1 MEAKEIYICEG
12 VEMEFFT
19 LEDKQPA
26 EREMITL
33 VLKPGK
39 KIRHMYENIIPS
51 NKAGNQIISASTRL
65 FKRVPPKFTVRSH
78 YSTLDITADEVLYW
92 GRIKQD

>member
-1 MEAKEIYICEG
+1 METKEIYICEG

-19 LEDKQPA
+19 LEDKLPN
-26 EREMITL
+26 EREMVTL
-33 VLKPGK
+33 VLKPRNRYAYGGE
-39 KIRHMYENIIPS
+39 MPC
-51 NKAGNQIISASTRL
+51 NKAGNQIISASVRL
-65 FKRVPPKFTVRSH
+65 FKKVPPKFTVRSH